1 MKYVILIISIAILLL
16 PSATHPD
23 KPPAPEPV
31 KQDLLDK
38 ETDNYRQLLSDV
50 WNEYSAKRPS
60 FKTDEE
66 ALKWINDRQT
76 AAWKAAYPEF
86 VKRAADSATDA
97 AKAKSFSEALK
108 NRSL

>member
-1 MKYVILIISIAILLL
+1 MKYVILIISVAILLL
-16 PSATHPD
+16 PSTAQPD

-38 ETDNYRQLLSDV
+38 ETENYRQLLSEIWGTFSD
-50 WNEYSAKRPS
+50 KRS
-60 FKTDEE
+60 EFKTDEE
-66 ALKWINDRQT
+66 ALKWINERQT
-76 AAWKAAYPEF
+76 AAWKAAYPEL